1 MLSVLSCNTVCWER
15 FFFTLPFWV
24 TLIGTIYCSVMLW
37 LCATLYHFGIL
48 LKDTLPRIETPTLQ
62 RMNYSFDFGKRNFNF
77 LTEACLWIWSAQ
89 GYSDLFWN
97 HLMCM
102 YFGFLRALTPFFLV
116 ASRVP
121 RAHSLLHPPSL
132 CCGRA
137 VEHSVVRLRHTVQ
150 ISGFDQLERILS
162 AVFNLDGRLR
172 GSKRVWQHW
181 SNRT

>member
-37 LCATLYHFGIL
+37 LCATLHHFGIL

-62 RMNYSFDFGKRNFNF
+62 TMNYSFGFGKRNFNF

-102 YFGFLRALTPFFLV
+102 YLGFLRALTPFFGCQPCPSCPQPA
-116 ASRVP
+116 ASSQP
-121 RAHSLLHPPSL
+121 LLWQSSGTFCGAAKTHSPNKWFWPIRENFE
-132 CCGRA
+132 C
-137 VEHSVVRLRHTVQ
+137 SVQFGWQTERLKKNMTA
-150 ISGFDQLERILS
+150 LE
-162 AVFNLDGRLR
+162 
-172 GSKRVWQHW
+172 Q
-181 SNRT
+181 